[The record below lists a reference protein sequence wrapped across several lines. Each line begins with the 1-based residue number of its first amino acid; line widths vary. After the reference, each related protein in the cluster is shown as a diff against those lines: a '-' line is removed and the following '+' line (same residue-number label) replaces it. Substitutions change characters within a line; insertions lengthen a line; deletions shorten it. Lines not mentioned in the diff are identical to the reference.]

1 MPGASATSRPATSE
15 PCAPQAR
22 VQRCTQYGPL
32 GPWDAVVNGRNGT
45 LLTLAFTGSCSVAR
59 PIDGSDP
66 NSPYRAAVKES
77 DKDVTVFVYGFRPYS
92 NLCAARDE
100 IQVRLV
106 KPIGGRRLRDGYDGK
121 SR

>member
-1 MPGASATSRPATSE
+1 
-15 PCAPQAR
+15 
-22 VQRCTQYGPL
+22 
-32 GPWDAVVNGRNGT
+32 VNGRTGT
-45 LLTLAFTGSCSVAR
+45 LLTLAFTGSCSVTM

-66 NSPYRAAVKES
+66 NGPYRAAVKES

-92 NLCAARDE
+92 NLCASRDE